1 MSVLVILIAVSITIA
16 SCFLIA
22 YIWAIKSG
30 QYDDK
35 HTPAMRILF
44 DDNKPVQKDESEEE
58 LNSKNKFKSSKNGA
72 D

>member
-1 MSVLVILIAVSITIA
+1 MSVLVILITISITIA
-16 SCFLIA
+16 ASFLIA

-44 DDNKPVQKDESEEE
+44 DENKPAQNEKSEEE
-58 LNSKNKFKSSKNGA
+58 VISKK
-72 D
+72 